1 VRVITAAE
9 REKRTLRLRS
19 AGETSK
25 NAFQLPQQGK
35 FLAVPLV
42 FELEIP
48 ARASEVGSVRRAI
61 RAAVVRYGLD
71 GEHADTAQLVAS
83 ELIMNATLHG
93 RPPILVRMSI
103 ERDAT
108 VLEVHDSGNELPD
121 LASLLESEPGRG
133 LRVVDALCDDWGSL
147 ADDAG
152 KTVWATIRHTS
163 DPLPPEEAHQRR
175 AADRPPR

>member
-1 VRVITAAE
+1 MKSERYGGEARV
-9 REKRTLRLRS
+9 KRARTRFNFRNRGNS
-19 AGETSK
+19 
-25 NAFQLPQQGK
+25 
-35 FLAVPLV
+35 LAVPLV

-83 ELIMNATLHG
+83 ELVMNATLHG
-93 RPPILVRMSI
+93 GAPILVRMSI

-108 VLEVHDSGNELPD
+108 VLEVHDSGNDLPD

-147 ADDAG
+147 TDDAG

-163 DPLPPEEAHQRR
+163 DPLPAEEAHKRR